1 MANSIDPQMFIIDS
15 KHLDIEWGK
24 QASNAFEC
32 SRIASQARLILEDFT
47 RQYDVARAEAYSLI
61 RQDPSQF
68 GMTTKPT
75 EAAID
80 AVLTCMP
87 QLRDLSEKISAAR
100 YQFNLAQAAVNAI
113 ENKKKALEGLSSLLA
128 MNYYSAK

>member
-1 MANSIDPQMFIIDS
+1 MANTIDPQMFTIDS

-24 QASNAFEC
+24 QANSAFEC
-32 SRIASQARLILEDFT
+32 SRIAAQARLVFEDFT

-68 GMTTKPT
+68 GMTAKPT

-87 QLRDLSEKISAAR
+87 QLRELSEKISAAR
-100 YQFNLAQAAVNAI
+100 YQLNLAQAAVNAI
-113 ENKKKALEGLSSLLA
+113 ENKKKALEGLTSLLA